1 MTSLPGIVFE
11 TVFDYVAH
19 DYSDDMPTT
28 FHVKEYAKRT
38 GPRPVTSPYGPHY
51 RMHPELSRP
60 ILGVVTSTMAVPTAF
75 VAAPVALAA
84 MNYAVIETDVPEEER
99 SGYWQM
105 FSSALTGT
113 FGGNFSGLV

>member
-1 MTSLPGIVFE
+1 MTSIPGVIFE
-11 TVFDYVAH
+11 TLFEFALHKYDFESVTYH
-19 DYSDDMPTT
+19 T
-28 FHVKEYAKRT
+28 KEFAKRT
-38 GPRPVTSPYGPHY
+38 GPKPVTSPYGQHY

-60 ILGVVTSTMAVPTAF
+60 IIGVVTSTMAVPTAF

-84 MNYAVIETDVPEEER
+84 MNYAVIENDVPEEER